1 MLHIDLTG
9 NMIYNPHMR
18 RQSARVLVVA
28 AVAVL
33 GWWLTPV
40 AAQNAADVRPLVV
53 AGDVA
58 KPLSLGPAELKA
70 LPRARVEVKAE
81 DGSVR
86 RYEGVAA
93 SELMKLA
100 GVTLG
105 QMRGDTTS
113 SYVVA
118 TAADGYQVVFALAE
132 LDPAFTASE
141 ILVADTLDGRPFPA
155 GQGPLRLI
163 APKDL
168 RATRSVRMLQ
178 RIDVVRVKR

>member
-1 MLHIDLTG
+1 M
-9 NMIYNPHMR
+9 
-18 RQSARVLVVA
+18 A
-28 AVAVL
+28 AIAVL
-33 GWWLTPV
+33 GPLLTPV
-40 AAQNAADVRPLVV
+40 AAQNTAGAQPLVV
-53 AGDVA
+53 GGDVA
-58 KPLSLGPAELKA
+58 KPLSLSLADLKG
-70 LPRARVEVKAE
+70 LPRASVEVKG
-81 DGSVR
+81 DGGVR

-118 TAADGYQVVFALAE
+118 TAVDGYQVVFALAE

-141 ILVADTLDGRPFPA
+141 ILVADTLDGRPFPD

-178 RIDVVRVKR
+178 RLDVVRVRR